1 MTETCLEKQNCPPK
15 IHSTLSVVGLFLYVC
30 VQLAGVGYHR
40 TELLMDVLFYLFTI
54 QLIEYMMVIECQLGN
69 NGGLLCPKEHT
80 CPAPDLWSYT
90 HAHTHQ
96 KLRDIP
102 TVLHF
107 TFQSSDSMSA
117 FI

>member
-1 MTETCLEKQNCPPK
+1 
-15 IHSTLSVVGLFLYVC
+15 
-30 VQLAGVGYHR
+30 
-40 TELLMDVLFYLFTI
+40 MDVLFYLFTI
-54 QLIEYMMVIECQLGN
+54 QVIEYMMVIECSLGN

-96 KLRDIP
+96 ELRDIP